1 MIEEPFDSM
10 IANVPELSMP
20 CFPRRQLLYRA
31 ESTCDICSS
40 RGNLKSHFIEC
51 FSHLG
56 AARDN
61 SAVLE
66 MEGHDS
72 IDYIE
77 ASAILFPS
85 PEGKEI
91 VLVLGD
97 MEDVMQFNNELLP
110 FAFGDEVNITPSYS
124 AGLGTAHS
132 SDS

>member
-1 MIEEPFDSM
+1 
-10 IANVPELSMP
+10 
-20 CFPRRQLLYRA
+20 
-31 ESTCDICSS
+31 
-40 RGNLKSHFIEC
+40 
-51 FSHLG
+51 
-56 AARDN
+56 
-61 SAVLE
+61 

-72 IDYIE
+72 VDYIE
-77 ASAILFPS
+77 ASPILFPS

-97 MEDVMQFNNELLP
+97 MEDIVQLNNELLP